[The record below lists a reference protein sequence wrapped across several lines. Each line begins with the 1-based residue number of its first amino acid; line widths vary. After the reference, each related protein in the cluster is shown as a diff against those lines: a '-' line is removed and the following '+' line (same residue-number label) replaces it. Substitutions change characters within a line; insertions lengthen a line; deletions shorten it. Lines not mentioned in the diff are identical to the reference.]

1 MARYKPYDVKQVTLV
16 AVSFQDQI
24 LPGTFEYALNEIVD
38 QHIDMTPFEA
48 RYKNDESGCLAY
60 DPAIL
65 LKIVLFGYYKGIISS
80 RRLAEGCQ
88 RNVQFKALTADT
100 QPHFTTIADF
110 VSTLDKEIAGVFRD
124 VLVYADALGLIGK
137 QTFAIDGC
145 KLPSNA
151 SKEWSGTHEEL
162 LHKQEKY
169 EAAAKKIV
177 ARHRGRDAKEKLS
190 PIAEQDNKKLA
201 TFKRKIK
208 KIKEFLTS
216 HGKNI
221 GPSGNERKS
230 NITDP
235 DSAKM
240 STNHGVI
247 QGYNGIAVVDEKHQ
261 IVVHAEAHGEGQE
274 AHLLQPTIESI
285 QEEFKVS
292 DLSADLFSQVEI
304 VADAGYHSNASV
316 SYVEEQGIDAYV
328 ADRSF
333 RQRDPAFADYDRY
346 KTRSRQDSRR
356 RYTRT
361 SAERFT
367 VKDFMYDERNDTCR
381 CPAGH
386 VLYRDGKNINIKGF
400 IGIRYRAGKRLCGPC
415 RLRERC
421 FKTPERTETKQVTIF
436 IGRVGEKKD
445 TPIERMK
452 RKFDT
457 LFGRFVYNKRIAI
470 VEPVFGNL
478 RNKGMNR
485 YTLRGKKKVNTQW
498 QLFSLVHNIEK
509 MAHA

>member
-16 AVSFQDQI
+16 PVSFQEQI
-24 LPGTFEYALNEIVD
+24 LPGSFEYALNEIVD
-38 QHIDMTPFEA
+38 EHIDMTPFEA
-48 RYKNDESGCLAY
+48 RYHNDETGCLAY

-80 RRLAEGCQ
+80 RRLAEACE
-88 RNVQFKALTADT
+88 RNVQFKALTGDT

-110 VSTLDKEIAGVFRD
+110 VATLDKEIAGVFGD
-124 VLVYADALGLIGK
+124 VLMYADGLGLIGK

-151 SKEWSGTHEEL
+151 SKQWSGTHEEL
-162 LHKQEKY
+162 RHKQEKY

-177 ARHRGRDAKEKLS
+177 AGHRGRDAKEKLS
-190 PIAEQDNKKLA
+190 PMAEQDHKKLA

-208 KIKEFLTS
+208 KIKEFLGT

-247 QGYNGIAVVDEKHQ
+247 QGYNGIAVVDEKQQ
-261 IVVHAEAHGEGQE
+261 IIVFAEAHGEGQE
-274 AHLLQPTIESI
+274 SHLLKATIESTREGCKECGI
-285 QEEFKVS
+285 AEDIFKQAQVVS
-292 DLSADLFSQVEI
+292 
-304 VADAGYHSNASV
+304 DAGYHSKESV
-316 SYVEEQGIDAYV
+316 SYMEEERIDAYM
-328 ADRSF
+328 ADRSY
-333 RQRDPAFADYDRY
+333 RKRDPAFADYGRY
-346 KTRSRQDSRR
+346 KERFRKEIRR
-356 RYTRT
+356 RNTRT
-361 SAERFT
+361 RTERFT
-367 VKDFMYDERNDTCR
+367 RQDFFYDKINESCR

-386 VLYRDGKNINIKGF
+386 LLYRDGKTINIRGF
-400 IGIRYRAGKRLCGPC
+400 IGIRFRAGKRLCGPC
-415 RLRERC
+415 PLRERC
-421 FKTPERTETKQVTIF
+421 FKTPESTEVKHVTIF
-436 IGRVGEKKD
+436 IGREQEKKD

-457 LFGRFVYNKRIAI
+457 LYGRFVYNKRIAI

-478 RNKGMNR
+478 RNKGMDR
-485 YTLRGKKKVNTQW
+485 FTFRSKTKVNTQW

-509 MAHA
+509 MIQA

>member
-1 MARYKPYDVKQVTLV
+1 MARYKPYDVKQITLIPV
-16 AVSFQDQI
+16 CFQDQI
-24 LPGTFEYALNEIVD
+24 LPGSFEYALNEIVD
-38 QHIDMTPFEA
+38 QHIDMAPFEA
-48 RYKNDESGCLAY
+48 RYQNDETGCLAY

-65 LKIVLFGYYKGIISS
+65 LKIVLFGYYKGIVSS
-80 RRLAEGCQ
+80 RRLAEACQ

-100 QPHFTTIADF
+100 EPHFTTIADF
-110 VSTLDKEIAGVFRD
+110 VATLDKEIAGVFGD
-124 VLVYADALGLIGK
+124 VLMYADELGLIGK

-162 LHKQEKY
+162 KHKQEKY

-190 PIAEQDNKKLA
+190 PMAEQDDKKLA
-201 TFKRKIK
+201 TFKGKIK
-208 KIKEFLTS
+208 KIKEFLAS

-247 QGYNGIAVVDEKHQ
+247 QGYNGIAVVDEAQQ
-261 IVVHAEAHGEGQE
+261 IIVYAQAHGEGQE
-274 AHLLQPTIESI
+274 SHLLKPTIESSREALKECGI
-285 QEEFKVS
+285 AGDIFKQAQVVS
-292 DLSADLFSQVEI
+292 
-304 VADAGYHSNASV
+304 DAGYHSKESV
-316 SYVEEQGIDAYV
+316 SYIEQEGIDAYM
-328 ADRSF
+328 ADRSY
-333 RQRDPAFADYDRY
+333 RRRDPGFAEYGRY
-346 KTRSRQDSRR
+346 KERFRKENRRRHRRTRS
-356 RYTRT
+356 
-361 SAERFT
+361 ERFT
-367 VKDFMYDERNDTCR
+367 RQDFIYDKINESCR

-386 VLYRDGKNINIKGF
+386 VLYRDGNTINIRGF
-400 IGIRYRAGKRLCGPC
+400 IGIRFRAGKRLCGPC
-415 RLRERC
+415 PLRERC
-421 FKTPERTETKQVTIF
+421 FKRPESTEVKHVTIF
-436 IGRVGEKKD
+436 IGREQEKTD

-457 LFGRFVYNKRIAI
+457 LYGRFVYNKRIAI

-478 RNKGMNR
+478 RNKGMDR
-485 YTLRGKKKVNTQW
+485 FMLRGKNKVNTQW

-509 MAHA
+509 MSHV